1 MKRQNKPDAAK
12 DFEKLA
18 EDRIP
23 TEKRDQLKQAFES
36 N

>member
-1 MKRQNKPDAAK
+1 MKKQNKPDAAK

-23 TEKRDQLKQAFES
+23 SEKRDQLRQAFG
-36 N
+36 NN